1 MGFLLNLLPLR
12 WESYTTTTCTALLH
26 RGP

>member
-12 WESYTTTTCTALLH
+12 WESYTTTTC
-26 RGP
+26 